1 MKLTQ
6 KIKEKLSKANSKEE
20 ALEILKKSNQLSDDD
35 LAKVAGGDDFLNE
48 LDEVLESFRKFY
60 DDNKGN

>member
-1 MKLTQ
+1 MKLSQ

-35 LAKVAGGDDFLNE
+35 LAKVAGGDDFLDE

>member
-35 LAKVAGGDDFLNE
+35 LAKVAGGDDFLDE
-48 LDEVLESFRKFY
+48 LDEVLESFRKYY

>member
-1 MKLTQ
+1 MKLSQ

>member
-35 LAKVAGGDDFLNE
+35 LAKVAGGDDFLDE

>member
-6 KIKEKLSKANSKEE
+6 KIKEKISKANSKEE